1 MFKEE
6 IKAEI
11 KDLVGKYKLLR
22 HAYAFQNK
30 NAFVFKGQFSK
41 EEQDELNKVNVSDYY
56 HKCYVK
62 ALRLIHVIIPEREAD
77 FINYNNNTRRV
88 KTKDFGLENYDLTLG
103 IQGIYQPEYKDPE
116 GLKYKRQTVNL
127 LDQQIGILQSALD
140 IMDSKI
146 YDLRNE
152 LQYDMFMSEL
162 DAAEHL
168 LKNKFIR
175 AAGAMCGVVL
185 EGHLKS
191 VCLQHEIK
199 ITKKDDLSKYNDHL
213 KNNGIIKQTSWRKIQ
228 YLTDIRNSCD
238 HKRDVEPTADQVLDL
253 VNGTKQIIA
262 EVA

>member
-6 IKAEI
+6 LKAEI
-11 KDLVGKYKLLR
+11 KDLVDSYEELLS
-22 HAYAFQNK
+22 AYISQNK
-30 NAFVFKGQFSK
+30 EAFNLDDDFPDKLK
-41 EEQDELNKVNVSDYY
+41 EVDVSEKY

-62 ALRLIHVIIPEREAD
+62 ALRLIRIIIPEREAD
-77 FINYNNNTRRV
+77 FVNLNNNAKRA
-88 KTKDFGLENYDLTLG
+88 KSKDFNLDTYDLTLG
-103 IQGIYQPEYKDPE
+103 IQGIHQTAYEY
-116 GLKYKRQTVNL
+116 LFKRQTAVL
-127 LDQQIGILQSALD
+127 LRQQQCILQSALD

-168 LKNKFIR
+168 LKNKFVR

-191 VCLQHEIK
+191 VCVQHEIK
-199 ITKKDDLSKYNDHL
+199 IAKKDDLSKYNDYL

-238 HKRDVEPTADQVLDL
+238 HKRDLEPTADQVLEL
-253 VNGTKQIIA
+253 INGTKQIIA